1 MGAMS
6 IGLPHG
12 SNTVQLDGSSFQ
24 NRKSYLVCFLSHC
37 YGLPTNSSHHCA
49 ASCRGCEIR
58 RGLGIRVCRTRSLRP
73 ARSMRFSVRSSPR
86 CFSSLPAQRRQE
98 LLTLPALRLLTL
110 GGP

>member
-6 IGLPHG
+6 IGVPHG

-49 ASCRGCEIR
+49 ARCRGCEIR
-58 RGLGIRVCRTRSLRP
+58 RELGIRLCRTRSLRP
-73 ARSMRFSVRSSPR
+73 ARTMRFSVRSWLR
-86 CFSSLPAQRRQE
+86 CFSPLPARPRQE
-98 LLTLPALRLLTL
+98 LLTLPALLLLTFVQ
-110 GGP
+110 